1 MPTLTDTQEAG
12 RKLQVIAGLL
22 EQLLPCVNSLIDYAV
37 PLTARKDCPIEVVEA
52 ESCRQLSLFK
62 YGEFKLHSGEE
73 TWFKIDCDALDDED
87 LRVLALLIY
96 ENVGTFG
103 RVEGVPTGGTRLA
116 DALRQYANY
125 ASEKLVIVDDV
136 CTTGA
141 SMEEQRA
148 GRDAY
153 GYVIFCR
160 GACPKWVTPIF
171 RMTS

>member
-1 MPTLTDTQEAG
+1 M
-12 RKLQVIAGLL
+12 
-22 EQLLPCVNSLIDYAV
+22 
-37 PLTARKDCPIEVVEA
+37 
-52 ESCRQLSLFK
+52 SLFK
-62 YGEFKLHSGEE
+62 YGEFTLHSGEQ

-96 ENVGTFG
+96 EDVGLFG
-103 RVEGVPTGGTRLA
+103 HVEGVATGGTRLA
-116 DALRQYANY
+116 DALRQFANY

-148 GRDAY
+148 GRDAA
-153 GYVIFCR
+153 GYVIFAR
-160 GACPKWVTPIF
+160 GEVPGWVTPIF